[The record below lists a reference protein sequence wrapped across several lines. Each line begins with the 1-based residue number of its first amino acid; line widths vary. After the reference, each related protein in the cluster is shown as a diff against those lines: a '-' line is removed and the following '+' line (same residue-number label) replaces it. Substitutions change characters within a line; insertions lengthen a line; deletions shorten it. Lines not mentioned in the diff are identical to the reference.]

1 MPALHLHLQRTALA
15 GAAFSALFLSTASSA
30 AAAQPW
36 AAPLRP
42 VSVTRSFEPP
52 PNPYAAGHRGVDLA
66 GVPDQAVM
74 AAAAGDVSYAANLA
88 GRGVVV
94 VVHGSLRTTYEPV
107 KATVRR
113 GTHVERGQQIGMLEP
128 GHAGCPV
135 SACLHWGLLRGE
147 QYLNPMTML
156 TRAQIRLLP
165 LTAQPG
171 DSNVNDAKPT
181 ATAGGASAISESPA
195 APSPLAWSLATL
207 AGGGMIF
214 ALRRR

>member
-1 MPALHLHLQRTALA
+1 
-15 GAAFSALFLSTASSA
+15 
-30 AAAQPW
+30 
-36 AAPLRP
+36 
-42 VSVTRSFEPP
+42 
-52 PNPYAAGHRGVDLA
+52 
-66 GVPDQAVM
+66 M

-113 GTHVERGQQIGMLEP
+113 GMHVERGQQIGTLEP
-128 GHAGCPV
+128 GHTGCPV

-147 QYLNPMTML
+147 QYLDPMTML
-156 TRAQIRLLP
+156 KRAPIRLLP
-165 LTAQPG
+165 LTAQPDATSVS
-171 DSNVNDAKPT
+171 DSNPT
-181 ATAGGASAISESPA
+181 LKARGASAIPENPP

-207 AGGGMIF
+207 AGGGMIL